1 MKYLQIDL
9 DGNILSIAEP
19 VEGFSLIAPENS
31 IALEA
36 STPVDLELN
45 YWDYD
50 TSTLATRDPKPG
62 YYYYWA
68 NKSWNLNSI
77 LLAQAIRVERNLRLS
92 TSDWTQFNDSPLTP
106 EQKSAWATYRQELR
120 DITDNLT
127 GSETTIEDAPWPTQP
142 S

>member
-19 VEGFSLIAPENS
+19 VEGFSLITPENS
-31 IALEA
+31 IALET

-68 NKSWNLNSI
+68 NKSWNLNFA
-77 LLAQAIRVERNLRLS
+77 LLLKAIRSERNKRLTS
-92 TSDWTQFNDSPLTP
+92 SDWTQVPDAPITD
-106 EQKSAWATYRQELR
+106 EQKAEWKLYRQALR
-120 DITDNLT
+120 DIMDSVD
-127 GSETTIEDAPWPTQP
+127 GISSVDDVAWPTQP
-142 S
+142 